1 MEGHPILRAGN
12 SCDVTFASRVLDKF
26 DVARLDG
33 DLFSSLNFE
42 LSPAAERDHVPAT
55 WATMPIGNVAGRSPM
70 EFGPCDL
77 HHLESLTRTSAREL
91 HLYLFGVRL
100 IV

>member
-12 SCDVTFASRVLDKF
+12 SRDVTFAGCVLDEL
-26 DVARLDG
+26 DVPRLNG
-33 DLFSSLNFE
+33 DLFPSLNFE
-42 LSPAAERDHVPAT
+42 LSPAAQRNHVPAT

-77 HHLESLTRTSAREL
+77 HHLEGLTGTSACEL